1 MSVRLLLTDAAWAEI
16 APILATIK
24 SRAGSPP
31 VLSDRMFIEAV
42 LYLAR
47 TGTPWRDLPEAF
59 GRWDAVYNRFR
70 RWERRG
76 FWRQLWERVQAEGCP
91 LTRQLFIDATIVR
104 AHQHAAG
111 ALKKNGGQ
119 AAQALG
125 RSRGGLS
132 TNIHAG
138 CRDERPGVAL
148 VLTAGH
154 CHESPVFETVF
165 AQVPPEHALT
175 HAIMDK
181 GYDSNGIREHLIAHD
196 IVPVIPPKSNRRAP
210 LDYDKALYKLREKV
224 ERFFNNLKQFRR
236 IATRYEKLSQTF
248 LALIHLVAA
257 WIIIK

>member
-31 VLSDRMFIEAV
+31 VLSERMFIEAV

-132 TNIHAG
+132 TKIHPA
-138 CRDERPGVAL
+138 VAMNAL
-148 VLTAGH
+148 A
-154 CHESPVFETVF
+154 SP
-165 AQVPPEHALT
+165 
-175 HAIMDK
+175 
-181 GYDSNGIREHLIAHD
+181 
-196 IVPVIPPKSNRRAP
+196 
-210 LDYDKALYKLREKV
+210 
-224 ERFFNNLKQFRR
+224 
-236 IATRYEKLSQTF
+236 
-248 LALIHLVAA
+248 
-257 WIIIK
+257 

>member
-1 MSVRLLLTDAAWAEI
+1 MSVRLLRTDEAWAEI
-16 APILATIK
+16 APSLTAIK
-24 SRAGSPP
+24 SHAGSPP
-31 VLSDRMFIEAV
+31 VLSDRMCIAAV
-42 LYLAR
+42 LSLAR

-59 GRWDAVYNRFR
+59 GHWDAVSHRLR
-70 RWERRG
+70 RWARRGLWRQRWERLQTDACPLP
-76 FWRQLWERVQAEGCP
+76 RQLC
-91 LTRQLFIDATIVR
+91 IDAPMVR
-104 AHQHAAG
+104 APQHAAG
-111 ALKKNGGQ
+111 AVKKNGGHT
-119 AAQALG
+119 AQALG

-138 CRDERPGVAL
+138 GRAERPGVAL

-154 CHESPVFETVF
+154 CHERPVCETVC
-165 AQVPPEHALT
+165 AQVPPEPALT
-175 HAIMDK
+175 HAMMDK
-181 GYDSNGIREHLIAHD
+181 GSDSDGIREPLVAHD

-210 LDYDKALYKLREKV
+210 LDYEKALDKLRETV